1 MLGFKSHRHRQK
13 TPVCRGFFFAPTR
26 AWERMRSQIVP
37 NVPTASVLVVPVCAS
52 RLGYSEH
59 EAAGDGGN
67 LAHRR
72 CSGERGGRTLA
83 SPV

>member
-1 MLGFKSHRHRQK
+1 MFGFKSHRHRQK
-13 TPVCRGFFFAPTR
+13 TPVYRGFFFALML
-26 AWERMRSQIVP
+26 AWERMCSQIVP
-37 NVPTASVLVVPVCAS
+37 DVPTASVLVVPVCCS
-52 RLGYSEH
+52 HLGFSEH
-59 EAAGDGGN
+59 KAGCDGGN